1 MEQDSLEENTAE
13 CVQASKAHLPSLTS
27 WRYPHSA
34 RAPTTVDA
42 LLVGQTPGSTQDHPG
57 QSREKNGSVDGVKSL
72 TPAQRLTLAQTLT
85 LGDKA
90 APVRRVWIPKPGSN
104 DMRPLGIP
112 TIHDRALQALAHCVL
127 EPEWE
132 ARFEPNSYG
141 FRPGRSCHDA
151 IEAIFTIIG

>member
-57 QSREKNGSVDGVKSL
+57 QSGSWCVHHDPDHVTYWVMWCFDL
-72 TPAQRLTLAQTLT
+72 Q
-85 LGDKA
+85 
-90 APVRRVWIPKPGSN
+90 
-104 DMRPLGIP
+104 RPLSQDQLVP
-112 TIHDRALQALAHCVL
+112 CYLPYST
-127 EPEWE
+127 
-132 ARFEPNSYG
+132 
-141 FRPGRSCHDA
+141 
-151 IEAIFTIIG
+151 